1 MKYLI
6 IMSLLIIP
14 MLGISQASQRINFQ
28 SILRNTNGEVVS
40 NKAVSLRIS
49 ILSDSITGPAVYV
62 ETHARTTDAGGLMS
76 LQIGNGTA
84 PSRDFATINWGNSAH
99 FIKLEADFSG
109 GNNYVLLGSQELMSV
124 PYALYASK
132 TDTGVLNLTTR
143 LATKLNVT
151 DTSLLNLTTRF
162 STKLNIS
169 DFPVGSATGN
179 IMFFNGASW
188 VNLAPGAEGHSL
200 KMSSGIPEWGSV
212 PTNTV
217 GGATSAPTLMVNT
230 GLTPITHSTTNAT
243 GIGTATGLPTGVT
256 ASWSANRITISG
268 TPSSSGTFSYN
279 IPLSGGCGCVNA
291 TGTITVIAP
300 CAVGAASTTPTL
312 RVNTALTPIMHTTTS
327 ATGIGSATGLPSGV
341 SAAWVSN
348 VIIIMGTPSASGNFN
363 YTIPLTG
370 TGCTS
375 LNATGTI
382 TVVTACGSVSSV
394 SDIDGNPY
402 STVSIGN
409 QCWTKENL
417 RVRRY
422 NDNTEIKFDKSGGT
436 AGNLSGQT
444 WSGLT
449 YGAHT
454 LYEYDSTGGNSS
466 ILGAFGYLYNW
477 YAAKGIA
484 TSGSTVYKNI
494 CPTGWHVP
502 TDSAWITLTT
512 YLGGESVAGGKM
524 KLVGTGIWASP
535 NTFAT
540 NESGFSALPG
550 GFREFGRFNNVSGSA
565 SFWSAS
571 EYDGN
576 GAWLRGVDFV
586 SSKLE
591 RYTFG
596 GKSLGASVRCL
607 RD

>member
-1 MKYLI
+1 
-6 IMSLLIIP
+6 MSLLIFP
-14 MLGISQASQRINFQ
+14 MLGISQAPQRINFQ
-28 SILRNTNGEVVS
+28 SVLRNTTGEVIS
-40 NKAVSLRIS
+40 NSSVSLRIS
-49 ILSDSITGPAVYV
+49 ILRGTTTGTLVYS
-62 ETHARTTDAGGLMS
+62 ETHAKMTDAGGLMS
-76 LQIGNGTA
+76 LQIGSGTL
-84 PSRDFATINWGNSAH
+84 PNRDFATINWGNSVH

-109 GNNYVLLGSQELMSV
+109 GNNYVLLGKQELMSV

-132 TDTGVLNLTTR
+132 TDTSVLNLSTR
-143 LATKLNVT
+143 LATKLNIT
-151 DTSLLNLTTRF
+151 DTSLLNLTSRF

-169 DFPVGSATGN
+169 DFPAGSDTGN
-179 IMFFNGASW
+179 IMYFNGASW
-188 VNLAPGAEGHSL
+188 INLAPGAEGYFL
-200 KMSSGIPEWGSV
+200 KMSSGIPEWGTV

-291 TGTITVIAP
+291 TGTITVMAP
-300 CAVGAASTTPTL
+300 CATGAASTTPTL
-312 RVNTALTPIMHTTTS
+312 TLNKALTPITHTTTS

-394 SDIDGNPY
+394 SDIDGNSY
-402 STVSIGN
+402 NTVSIGD

-502 TDSAWITLTT
+502 TDSSWTTLTT

-524 KLVGTGIWASP
+524 KLFGTSLWYSP

-540 NESGFSALPG
+540 DESGFTAFAG
-550 GFREFGRFNNVSGSA
+550 GYRSSNGSFNSILYYA
-565 SFWSAS
+565 IFWSATES
-571 EYDGN
+571 NNRGWIRSLYYFDGN
-576 GAWLRGVDFV
+576 VNRNDIFI
-586 SSKLE
+586 
-591 RYTFG
+591 
-596 GKSLGASVRCL
+596 KSFGASVRCL
-607 RD
+607 KD

>member
-14 MLGISQASQRINFQ
+14 ILGISQASQRINFQ
-28 SILRNTNGEVVS
+28 SILRNTTGEVVS

-49 ILSDSITGPAVYV
+49 ILSDSITGPAVYA

-76 LQIGNGTA
+76 LQIGSGTA
-84 PSRDFATINWGNSAH
+84 PGRDFATINWGNSVH
-99 FIKLEADFSG
+99 FIKLEVDFSG
-109 GNNYVLLGSQELMSV
+109 GNNYVLLGTQELMSV

-151 DTSLLNLTTRF
+151 DTSLLNLTSRF
-162 STKLNIS
+162 STKLNSS
-169 DFPVGSATGN
+169 DFPAGSDTGN
-179 IMFFNGASW
+179 IMYFNGSTW
-188 VNLAPGAEGHSL
+188 VILPPGDEGHSL
-200 KMSSGIPEWGSV
+200 KMSSGSPVWGSV

-243 GIGTATGLPTGVT
+243 GIGTATGLPSGVT

-291 TGTITVIAP
+291 TGTITVTAP
-300 CAVGAASTTPTL
+300 CATGAASTTPTVTL
-312 RVNTALTPIMHTTTS
+312 NKALMPITHTTTS

-348 VIIIMGTPSASGNFN
+348 VIIIIGTPSASGNFN

-382 TVVTACGSVSSV
+382 TVVTACGSVTSV

-466 ILGAFGYLYNW
+466 ILHAFGYLYNW

-484 TSGSTVYKNI
+484 TAGSTVYKNI

-502 TDSAWITLTT
+502 TDSAWTTLTT
-512 YLGGESVAGGKM
+512 YLVGESVAGGKM
-524 KLVGTGIWASP
+524 KLSGTDIWASP

-540 NESGFSALPG
+540 DESGFSALPG
-550 GFREFGRFNNVSGSA
+550 GYRLDDGSFDNIRYYA
-565 SFWSAS
+565 FFWSATES
-571 EYDGN
+571 NNRGWIRSLYYFDGN
-576 GAWLRGVDFV
+576 VNRNDIFI
-586 SSKLE
+586 
-591 RYTFG
+591 
-596 GKSLGASVRCL
+596 KSFGASVRCL
-607 RD
+607 MD

>member
-1 MKYLI
+1 MY
-6 IMSLLIIP
+6 
-14 MLGISQASQRINFQ
+14 
-28 SILRNTNGEVVS
+28 
-40 NKAVSLRIS
+40 
-49 ILSDSITGPAVYV
+49 
-62 ETHARTTDAGGLMS
+62 
-76 LQIGNGTA
+76 
-84 PSRDFATINWGNSAH
+84 
-99 FIKLEADFSG
+99 
-109 GNNYVLLGSQELMSV
+109 
-124 PYALYASK
+124 
-132 TDTGVLNLTTR
+132 
-143 LATKLNVT
+143 
-151 DTSLLNLTTRF
+151 
-162 STKLNIS
+162 
-169 DFPVGSATGN
+169 
-179 IMFFNGASW
+179 FNGVSW
-188 VNLAPGAEGHSL
+188 INLAPGDEGYFL
-200 KMSSGIPEWGSV
+200 KMSSGIPEWGTV

-243 GIGTATGLPTGVT
+243 GIGTATGLPSGVT

-291 TGTITVIAP
+291 TGTITVTAP
-300 CAVGAASTTPTL
+300 CATGAASTTPTL
-312 RVNTALTPIMHTTTS
+312 TLNKALTPITHTTTS

-348 VIIIMGTPSASGNFN
+348 VIIIIGTPSASGNFN

-382 TVVTACGSVSSV
+382 TVVTACGSVSTV

-466 ILGAFGYLYNW
+466 ILHAFGYLYNW

-484 TSGSTVYKNI
+484 TTGSTVYKNI

-502 TDSAWITLTT
+502 TDSAWTTLTT
-512 YLGGESVAGGKM
+512 YLGGESMAGGKM
-524 KLVGTGIWASP
+524 KLSGTDIWASP

-540 NESGFSALPG
+540 DESGFTAHPG
-550 GFREFGRFNNVSGSA
+550 GYRNSDGSFDNISYYA
-565 SFWSAS
+565 FFWSAT
-571 EYDGN
+571 EYDYFFAWFRYLNYNNGN
-576 GAWLRGVDFV
+576 VYRASIDKRF
-586 SSKLE
+586 
-591 RYTFG
+591 
-596 GKSLGASVRCL
+596 GASVRCL

>member
-1 MKYLI
+1 MY
-6 IMSLLIIP
+6 
-14 MLGISQASQRINFQ
+14 
-28 SILRNTNGEVVS
+28 
-40 NKAVSLRIS
+40 
-49 ILSDSITGPAVYV
+49 
-62 ETHARTTDAGGLMS
+62 
-76 LQIGNGTA
+76 
-84 PSRDFATINWGNSAH
+84 
-99 FIKLEADFSG
+99 
-109 GNNYVLLGSQELMSV
+109 
-124 PYALYASK
+124 
-132 TDTGVLNLTTR
+132 
-143 LATKLNVT
+143 
-151 DTSLLNLTTRF
+151 
-162 STKLNIS
+162 
-169 DFPVGSATGN
+169 
-179 IMFFNGASW
+179 FNGSSW
-188 VNLAPGAEGHSL
+188 VNLPPGDEGHSL
-200 KMSSGIPEWGSV
+200 KMSSGSPVWGSV

-243 GIGTATGLPTGVT
+243 GIGTATGLPSGVT

-291 TGTITVIAP
+291 TGTITVTAP
-300 CAVGAASTTPTL
+300 CATGAASTTPTL
-312 RVNTALTPIMHTTTS
+312 TLNKALTPITHTTTS

-348 VIIIMGTPSASGNFN
+348 VIIIIGTPSASGNFN

-394 SDIDGNPY
+394 SDIDGNSY
-402 STVSIGN
+402 NTVSIGD

-502 TDSAWITLTT
+502 TDSSWTTLTT